1 MDINTLYKLRGLKA
15 SDRTKEEQSAI
26 NQQMGYK
33 EQPKQE
39 GIKIN
44 TSSPSPLAPTHLPAG
59 AKLDFNAGKEKT
71 LAQKIKEV
79 APSVVHLDKTYKSA
93 LAEYQ
98 EKYGVGR
105 NSENLSA
112 NEFIDRIS
120 SDVSSYYKKYHN
132 TDKLLDSDINKKQ
145 LAADYQAHVKAYGKD
160 YANTWLDRQYK
171 DIVGNHQSWMEQAWN
186 SVSHLIPAIEGG
198 AVQMAGNIYGTI
210 SPLLSLFNNNLDL
223 PDNDDLNWWDNYW
236 NNILDNKITRLGRD
250 IEHSGASYVAQGI
263 TNILGI
269 NDETASQRIEN
280 TKASAT
286 KYNQEGIGA
295 DEIVTTQDQD
305 NSLVSSATP
314 WQALQSGGFTA
325 LSMLTGGAMA
335 KGSSMLFNGLA
346 KGASTLNKVQK
357 LIKTQQALE
366 KTLKG
371 LKTLQNGVN
380 TYVIPGLVGGTEG
393 MVEGLNTKIQVEQE
407 ATQKL
412 DDYYKNLVETEVD
425 ALYEKE
431 KGKPE
436 TLTEVRGRD
445 GNKRMIKTG
454 GKSREQLYAE
464 VWAKHK
470 DEYLDSM
477 RQIEASASK
486 AGQYNF
492 WANSL
497 INGALNTTLKAGLQA
512 EPVREAIRNSRLLGW
527 AYKKPSFNIV
537 DGEATKKFS
546 KLGTVLKV
554 LKEPAG
560 EGMEEYLQ
568 SISNDTMAGAAEN
581 NIDEYIKA
589 RFNGDSTVKVGDAFS
604 SDWSAA
610 LTSLTGS
617 LTDKNSIQSAIL
629 GALGSVMGTVSKSG
643 TSYYRDKN
651 GNLKEYSAF
660 DPRNYKRNL
669 KSDGTQES
677 YWDMTARVT
686 PWRSSVISAYRER
699 KQEMDEAEET
709 AQHITE
715 WLKDPRHQ
723 EKWDGLVGTASWMSL
738 MENAAESNDQFS
750 YRKAQMG
757 KAVNDAMTLSKLKG
771 TDFYDTLIKQLQA
784 SSEMDVNSE
793 EGRDTIERM
802 RAAGGEG
809 YQEKSDEEI
818 LDKVKSNA
826 NKMLG
831 IMSKVEKESKNLDR
845 MLGRIDEDTKQS
857 LIFGK
862 LMEEDFTE
870 RRNQLEGELNN
881 LKSSIQNS
889 KQSSGTTLDESLKAL
904 IMKHGTVGNAINAF
918 NKLNAQKDKATQ
930 RVDELKAID
939 KSKRSDKQNEELK
952 AKEQEVKT
960 LDKQLKEFSGLNSR
974 NEKGKK
980 VENTVDENLDR
991 LVLNEQEI
999 MDLDPVTRAMVIAQG
1014 SKKYYNATH
1023 QNREKI
1029 DNLNQQI
1036 AEVQSKIDALQE
1048 KKSNWMT
1055 SDGKVKKGHNKQVQ
1069 KTDKAIEQL
1078 EKDKYAKERDLQV
1091 EKGELDTKPVYSEE
1105 QQAVIDNLLQ
1115 QASAVDENFL
1125 DKVID
1130 MGRLEKGIKDYHSQL
1145 QSILTDPNTFSNY
1158 VQKVKYNA
1166 SLDTARRRAE
1176 WVASIKDYKEFAK
1189 ELDKLTANASNG
1201 ELLTIFDA
1209 LKQSDKKS
1217 KQQAERKK
1225 EEENTDKILNEETTS
1240 EEDASTNYEGVPVI
1254 EGDLVEEENSPGIVE
1269 EEAAT
1274 QVEEESNFERY
1285 LRNQRQQEE
1294 LISQFPKQEAL
1305 TDNDMSLLMDAMQYL
1320 QQNGVDITDREGSV
1334 DTLLERDDAGIM
1346 GGKFRQWVE
1355 ERNDNLPTQQRAH
1368 MPYWT
1373 SIGEIVNNYVEI
1385 LNAIEVDHINRTTAN
1400 PTVVPATNDNYVDIG
1415 SIITETPSPVITPS
1429 SPEPPAPQQKKKSIF
1444 DLGYSTPEGGQF
1456 VDNEGTVATGAVVEA
1471 GKQRDAEKAIEENRK
1486 EAGEDTN
1493 ISTVEKAFRKVTTPE
1508 IARALSVVDNALE
1521 TMQFAEDGKNVPI
1534 TEKEKELTKQSLTD
1548 VAVNNEETFDTMDD
1562 VIDAIL
1568 DKADELQKQQDMMED
1583 ESDKTYG
1590 HVAIALKN
1598 TANRLKVLQQRKRTI
1613 SSSPKRPA
1621 NTQASQIY
1629 TADIAWIEQK
1639 NPAAWAVKFTD
1650 DHAIEEYC
1658 RDHNF
1663 SAATLVYFITDSE
1676 WSAEVTRQ
1684 MDDSN
1689 GNSRAYDILTDMPL
1703 VAAIEVEE
1711 PKNADT
1717 THAIQV
1723 GDKWYQ
1729 PIGVMPSTKSVVSG
1743 AERTFAIRQLASKE
1757 QGRHL
1762 VTADGMP
1769 NGKPLISHVSGKNYL
1784 KAHHPDDTAAKRE
1797 NGKEN
1802 NTDIQADIL
1811 NTLPKESYLR
1821 LQGMAKAERLRDPE
1835 YIAARTKFINRLSWG
1850 AGFAG
1855 NQEVLN
1861 NQMLY
1866 TPDDLKHNEGKA
1878 SDTSAQPM
1886 VVAMKA
1892 MSKTTARESD
1902 RTLADVLDNGTIDDA
1917 VTFNS
1922 ITQRLFSKVIRPLF
1936 EQIPLTDGNKDI
1948 SASVVTQADLTEN
1961 PNALQE
1967 EAERLTKM
1975 FNGFDGTAATKGIR
1989 GVSDYIYISQST
2001 GYSVKVAADEQ
2012 SSIVGDMD
2020 NSKSVYTVFLSN
2032 EDGSS
2037 IIGLGQIIATPKTGS
2052 PNQDNI
2058 EGAKQMLKNFLKE
2071 CTSGVL
2077 ANTATWQKSRTDVL
2091 NLNTNDTAK
2100 STKARE
2106 IMADMVDDGVFDLW
2120 GTSLTYDIEGLV
2132 LNAPVATDGR
2142 IIYPADKVVNP
2153 SNAKPSAPIN
2163 TTPQAQGTVETKTGA
2178 VVEEGS
2184 GAVLTKPITK
2194 PKITEKSDAEKKAEA
2209 ITNKIVA
2216 DTSNFILSEDETYYY
2231 VTDKETGQRVKYL
2244 RVTTVIGA
2252 DESVVQWFPS
2262 EKELGELLGI
2272 EGFDSSASNLI
2283 TALGNTTDPSKQKS
2297 LLNLLVSHITKNT
2310 EDYGGITKE
2319 SIMSAIATARTEHK
2333 KTKFGPWGV
2342 PSTALGNT
2350 ADIITRDFFAGE
2362 LKEHYPNISDTVLF
2376 AFRSQLNAFK
2386 NDLTSKGIK
2395 IVSKD
2400 VMAHG
2405 KITITDNDGKSH
2417 EINVAG
2423 TLDLLGY
2430 DDKGNFYIFDMKT
2443 TRDHSSEKLQKEKA
2457 KWSRQ
2462 VSMYADLLKQSYP
2475 EFDVKPENLRIIPIN
2490 VSYASPR
2497 GTGRG
2502 LNPIGPIYSV
2512 IAKGQPNE
2520 GQLQITDKGGNTSDY
2535 IIYHS
2540 DNFEMRNTEVNSQFQ
2555 PGYTHFNINWNNL
2568 SREDQEIAASLEEQ
2582 DSASTGE
2589 SDSQPTTPSKAEV
2602 LTPQRRR
2609 SAFDADIFN
2618 EEWEEGTIEAAP
2630 KVAPIIKGEESHA
2643 LSQWDDLSNE
2653 AKQFLQE
2660 SGWAKEES
2668 EYNDILDDP
2677 AAEAALKK
2685 EMKCR
2690 HLL

>member
-15 SDRTKEEQSAI
+15 SDRTKEEQAAI

-39 GIKIN
+39 DIKIN
-44 TSSPSPLAPTHLPAG
+44 TSSSPSSLAPTHLPTG

-71 LAQKIKEV
+71 LAQKMKEL
-79 APSVVHLDKTYKSA
+79 APAVKHLDETYKGA

-112 NEFIDRIS
+112 NEFIDKIS
-120 SDVSSYYKKYHN
+120 NEVSSYYKKYHN

-186 SVSHLIPAIEGG
+186 SISHLIPAIEGG

-210 SPLLSLFNNNLDL
+210 NPLLSLFNNNLDL

-250 IEHSGASYVAQGI
+250 IEHSGASYVAQGL

-335 KGSSMLFNGLA
+335 RGSSMLFNGLV
-346 KGASTLNKVQK
+346 KGASTLNKAQK

-407 ATQKL
+407 ATQTL

-431 KGKPE
+431 KDKPE

-512 EPVREAIRNSRLLGW
+512 EPVRESIRNSRLLGW

-589 RFNGDSTVKVGDAFS
+589 RFNGDSTVKVGDSFS

-629 GALGSVMGTVSKSG
+629 GALGSVMGTVSKPG

-660 DPRNYKRNL
+660 DHRNYKRNL

-723 EKWDGLVGTASWMSL
+723 EKWDGLVGTASWMSQ

-757 KAVNDAMTLSKLKG
+757 KAVNDVMTLSKLKG
-771 TDFYDTLIKQLQA
+771 TDFYDTLIKQLQT

-793 EGRDTIERM
+793 EGRDIVERM
-802 RAAGGEG
+802 RAAGGEE

-870 RRNQLEGELNN
+870 RRNQLEGEINN
-881 LKSSIQNS
+881 LKGSIKNS

-904 IMKHGTVGNAINAF
+904 IMKHGTVGNAITAF
-918 NKLNAQKDKATQ
+918 NKLNAQKDKAAQ

-952 AKEQEVKT
+952 AKEQEIKT
-960 LDKQLKEFSGLNSR
+960 INKQLKEFSGLNSR

-1036 AEVQSKIDALQE
+1036 TEVQSKIDALQE
-1048 KKSNWMT
+1048 KRNNWMT

-1115 QASAVDENFL
+1115 QAGSVDENFL

-1145 QSILTDPNTFSNY
+1145 QSILTDPNAFSNY
-1158 VQKVKYNA
+1158 VQRAKYNA
-1166 SLDTARRRAE
+1166 SLDIARRRAE

-1201 ELLTIFDA
+1201 ELITIFDA

-1217 KQQAERKK
+1217 KQQAEKKK
-1225 EEENTDKILNEETTS
+1225 EEENTDKILNEENTS
-1240 EEDASTNYEGVPVI
+1240 KEEAITNYEGIPVI
-1254 EGDLVEEENSPGIVE
+1254 EGDPVEEEKSPGIVE
-1269 EEAAT
+1269 EKVAT
-1274 QVEEESNFERY
+1274 TPVEESNFERY

-1294 LISQFPKQEAL
+1294 LISQFPKQKAL

-1334 DTLLERDDAGIM
+1334 DALLERDDAGIM
-1346 GGKFRQWVE
+1346 GGNFRQWVE
-1355 ERNDNLPTQQRAH
+1355 ERNANLPTQQRTH

-1373 SIGEIVNNYVEI
+1373 SIGEIVNNYVEV
-1385 LNAIEVDHINRTTAN
+1385 LNGREVDHVNRTTAN
-1400 PTVVPATNDNYVDIG
+1400 PTVVPAGTPVIE
-1415 SIITETPSPVITPS
+1415 SPIIENSSPVITPS
-1429 SPEPPAPQQKKKSIF
+1429 SSESSAPQQKKKSIF

-1456 VDNEGTVATGAVVEA
+1456 VDSEGTVATGAVVEA
-1471 GKQRDAEKAIEENRK
+1471 GKQRDAEKAVEENRK

-1493 ISTVEKAFRKVTTPE
+1493 VSDIEKAFRKVTTPE

-1521 TMQFAEDGKNVPI
+1521 TMQFTEDGKNVPI
-1534 TEKEKELTKQSLTD
+1534 TEKEKELTKQSLID

-1583 ESDKTYG
+1583 ESNNTYG
-1590 HVAIALKN
+1590 HVATALKN
-1598 TANRLKVLQQRKRTI
+1598 TANRLKVTQQRKRTV

-1621 NTQASQIY
+1621 NTQASQIH

-1658 RDHNF
+1658 REHSF
-1663 SAATLVYFITDSE
+1663 STTTPVYFITDSE
-1676 WSAEVTRQ
+1676 WSSEVTRQ

-1689 GNSRAYDILTDMPL
+1689 SNSRAYDTLTDMPL

-1711 PKNADT
+1711 PKNTDT

-1784 KAHHPDDTAAKRE
+1784 KAHHPDDTITKRE

-1811 NTLPKESYLR
+1811 GTLPKDTAMR
-1821 LQGMAKAERLRDPE
+1821 LQGMSKAEMLRDPE
-1835 YIAARTKFINRLSWG
+1835 YIAARTKFINGLSWG
-1850 AGFAG
+1850 TGFAG
-1855 NQEVLN
+1855 SQEVLN

-1886 VVAMKA
+1886 VVAMKS
-1892 MSKTTARESD
+1892 MSETTARESD
-1902 RTLADVLDNGTIDDA
+1902 KTLTEVLDNGTTDDA

-1936 EQIPLTDGNKDI
+1936 ENVPIADGNRDI
-1948 SASVVTQADLTEN
+1948 SAGVITQVDMAEN
-1961 PNALQE
+1961 PEALQT

-1975 FNGFDGTAATKGIR
+1975 FNGFDGTAATKGIK
-1989 GVSDYIYISQST
+1989 GVSDYVYIPQST
-2001 GYSVKVAADEQ
+2001 GYSIKVAADEQ
-2012 SSIVGDMD
+2012 SSVIGDMG
-2020 NSKSVYTVFLSN
+2020 NSKSVYTVYLSN

-2037 IIGLGQIIATPKTGS
+2037 IVGLGQIMATPKTGS
-2052 PNQDNI
+2052 PNQENI
-2058 EGAKQMLKNFLKE
+2058 EAAKQMLKNFLNE

-2091 NLNTNDTAK
+2091 NLNTNNTTK

-2106 IMADMVDDGVFDLW
+2106 VIADMVDDGVFDLW

-2132 LNAPVATDGR
+2132 LNAPIAIGGR

-2153 SNAKPSAPIN
+2153 NNAKPSAPIN
-2163 TTPQAQGTVETKTGA
+2163 TTPQAQGAIETKTGA

-2194 PKITEKSDAEKKAEA
+2194 PKIAEKSEAEKKAEA

-2216 DTSNFILSEDETYYY
+2216 DTSNFTLSEDDTYYY
-2231 VTDKETGQRVKYL
+2231 VADKETGQRVKFL

-2272 EGFDSSASNLI
+2272 EEFDSNASNLI
-2283 TALGNTTDPSKQKS
+2283 TNLGKTTDPSKQKS
-2297 LLNLLVSHITKNT
+2297 LLNLLVSHLTKNT

-2319 SIMSAIATARTEHK
+2319 AIMSAIATARTEHK

-2350 ADIITRDFFAGE
+2350 ADIITRDFLAGE
-2362 LKEHYPNISDTVLF
+2362 LKEHYPNVTDTVLW
-2376 AFRSQLNAFK
+2376 AFRVQLNAFK

-2417 EINVAG
+2417 DVNVAG

-2443 TRDHSSEKLQKEKA
+2443 TRDHSPEKLQKEKA

-2475 EFDVKPENLRIIPIN
+2475 GFDIKPENLRIIPIN
-2490 VSYASPR
+2490 VTYASPK
-2497 GTGRG
+2497 GTGSG
-2502 LNPIGPIYSV
+2502 LNPFGPTYSIV
-2512 IAKGQPNE
+2512 AKGQPNE
-2520 GQLQITDKGGNTSDY
+2520 GQLQTTDTKGNTIDY
-2535 IIYHS
+2535 IIDHP
-2540 DNFEMRNTEVNSQFQ
+2540 DNFEMRNTDVNGQFQ
-2555 PGYTHFNINWNNL
+2555 PGYTHFNINWDNL

-2582 DSASTGE
+2582 ASVSAGE
-2589 SDSQPTTPSKAEV
+2589 SVSQPATPSKAEV

-2630 KVAPIIKGEESHA
+2630 KVAPIIKGEETHA
-2643 LSQWDDLSNE
+2643 LSQWDDLSDE

-2660 SGWAKEES
+2660 SGWAKEDS

-2677 AAEAALKK
+2677 AAEEALKN